1 MMTGKEYCRYI
12 RTYSELKGLQHART
26 VLYCAST
33 LPQGVLVELRRE
45 QDGRVSRSRVLT
57 PADSFAQ
64 VMPLLRYLWHLLILD
79 RQNVAESAIDRR
91 NTRVY
96 SISRFEQTVLF
107 WEKITKVRCAIC
119 IWMST
124 SAGWQRSWRMRI

>member
-64 VMPLLRYLWHLLILD
+64 VMPLLRYLCENGIELEQWLD
-79 RQNVAESAIDRR
+79 VLEDVRMPYRKLDGTDNPCTVPG
-91 NTRVY
+91 
-96 SISRFEQTVLF
+96 ISTEPEAF
-107 WEKITKVRCAIC
+107 CGIC
-119 IWMST
+119 
-124 SAGWQRSWRMRI
+124 

>member
-64 VMPLLRYLWHLLILD
+64 VMPLLRYLCENGIELEQWLD
-79 RQNVAESAIDRR
+79 VLEDVRMTYRKLDGTENPCTVPGISAEPEA
-91 NTRVY
+91 
-96 SISRFEQTVLF
+96 F
-107 WEKITKVRCAIC
+107 CGIC
-119 IWMST
+119 
-124 SAGWQRSWRMRI
+124 

>member
-64 VMPLLRYLWHLLILD
+64 VMPLLRYLCENGVEPGQWLEVLQDLGQPFRLIPEPNAP
-79 RQNVAESAIDRR
+79 QTAENAVTNGEVVAF
-91 NTRVY
+91 V
-96 SISRFEQTVLF
+96 
-107 WEKITKVRCAIC
+107 
-119 IWMST
+119 
-124 SAGWQRSWRMRI
+124 